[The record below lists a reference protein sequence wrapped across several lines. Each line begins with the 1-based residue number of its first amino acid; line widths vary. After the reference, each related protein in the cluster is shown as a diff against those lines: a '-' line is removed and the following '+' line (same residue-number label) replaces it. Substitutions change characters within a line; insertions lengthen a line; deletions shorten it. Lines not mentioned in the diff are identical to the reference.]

1 MTVFE
6 KQHRCQAINVAFSL
20 SRDICS
26 VFVEPLWSVVSSCL
40 VLMNQLWLEA
50 AKTSL
55 EEIKDGGEG
64 VTPEEGK
71 VTQYNIVL
79 GMYIYYALY

>member
-1 MTVFE
+1 
-6 KQHRCQAINVAFSL
+6 
-20 SRDICS
+20 
-26 VFVEPLWSVVSSCL
+26 
-40 VLMNQLWLEA
+40 MNQLWLEA

-55 EEIKDGGEG
+55 EEIKDGGED